1 MGASQGHT
9 NHTQNH
15 GKLSQMLMNKTLKME
30 VSIGIEQKSQFEN
43 FIEVY
48 GGTTKVVYHCL
59 LL

>member
-1 MGASQGHT
+1 
-9 NHTQNH
+9 
-15 GKLSQMLMNKTLKME
+15 MNKTLKME